1 MKCFLFLLSIGIIY
15 YLYQSRY
22 PQPII
27 NHIYISSFIILSI
40 SLMYLMKY
48 QKKFMYEVVKNVNQA
63 NRVPVYT
70 IVPDFKIDR
79 ENNNIIY

>member
-1 MKCFLFLLSIGIIY
+1 MKCFLFLISIGIIY

-27 NHIYISSFIILSI
+27 NHIYIATFIILSL
-40 SLMYLMKY
+40 SLMYLMNF
-48 QKKFMYEVVKNVNQA
+48 QKRFMYEVVKNMNQA
-63 NRVPVYT
+63 NRAPIYT
-70 IVPDFKIDR
+70 MVPDFRIDR

>member
-1 MKCFLFLLSIGIIY
+1 MLT
-15 YLYQSRY
+15 
-22 PQPII
+22 
-27 NHIYISSFIILSI
+27 I
-40 SLMYLMKY
+40 SLIYLMKY
-48 QKKFMYEVVKNVNQA
+48 QKKFMYEVVKNVNYA

>member
-1 MKCFLFLLSIGIIY
+1 MSIGIIY

-79 ENNNIIY
+79 ENNNIIYK